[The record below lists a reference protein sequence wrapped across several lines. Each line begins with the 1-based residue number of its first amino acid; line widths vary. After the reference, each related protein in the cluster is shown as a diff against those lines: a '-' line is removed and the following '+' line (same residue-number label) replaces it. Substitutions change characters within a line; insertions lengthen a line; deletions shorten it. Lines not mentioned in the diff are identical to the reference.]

1 MTRPLAP
8 LRRFLVLFVPAVG
21 ALAVLAFG
29 MAQGALPASFAVSG
43 RQMQVSA
50 DELSGQGFGLH
61 PAVVRTADGADHP
74 VMVLTMRSARVRGLC
89 QSAHVDTPLG
99 RYTVRLGATD
109 PARAS
114 QITGLSISATHV
126 DADVDFTSLLLNR
139 DAGGLGTGTPAD
151 GSPGDFGVGAGGFT
165 VTDVKADAWM
175 VAGGSFQVTGLD
187 VSFGRDVPAC
197 F

>member
-1 MTRPLAP
+1 M
-8 LRRFLVLFVPAVG
+8 
-21 ALAVLAFG
+21 
-29 MAQGALPASFAVSG
+29 
-43 RQMQVSA
+43 
-50 DELSGQGFGLH
+50 
-61 PAVVRTADGADHP
+61 
-74 VMVLTMRSARVRGLC
+74 
-89 QSAHVDTPLG
+89 
-99 RYTVRLGATD
+99 RLGATD